1 MKLLML
7 SALAGSNFSVAVGD
21 VVSHYDDAEAGR
33 WIAAEFAEEA
43 PAKAKVTVVILPP
56 EAAPVSPEVEV
67 IDKSQ
72 VETTAD
78 ETVVETTV
86 DETVVETR

>member
-7 SALAGSNFSVAVGD
+7 TALAGSNFSVAMGD
-21 VVSHYDDAEAGR
+21 VVSHYDDTEAGR
-33 WIAAEFAEEA
+33 WVAAEFAEEA

-56 EAAPVSPEVEV
+56 EAEPLPLEVQV
-67 IDKSQ
+67 IDGSSVETTADDTT

-78 ETVVETTV
+78 ETVVET
-86 DETVVETR
+86 R